1 MREGWRHL
9 LEAGVAIERRVENSS
24 HGRHKHREQEEINEH
39 DDQADE
45 QAGDATKISSN
56 NHQADSGQHEHHRNE
71 AEAEAAD
78 DFFSPRVAEEL
89 GGALHR
95 GDGSEV
101 LEGQHGNDEITSK
114 RPDYSD
120 DANNHAAEPAPA
132 RFHTA
137 T

>member
-56 NHQADSGQHEHHRNE
+56 NYQADSGQHEHHRNE
-71 AEAEAAD
+71 AEAEAAG
-78 DFFSPRVAEEL
+78 DFVSPGIAEEL
-89 GGALHR
+89 GGALHSS
-95 GDGSEV
+95 GGGGGLEV
-101 LEGQHGNDEITSK
+101 RRWNNEVTSQPRINSDELS
-114 RPDYSD
+114 
-120 DANNHAAEPAPA
+120 N
-132 RFHTA
+132 
-137 T
+137 